1 MRFLIFS
8 VQGRRGLAYK
18 DQSKWVGLTDD
29 APDWPGDLD
38 QIVREGSYQ
47 AAVEALKKGKPI
59 DLDLVTYEL
68 PFRRSNKVLC
78 VGLNYVDH
86 ASESNVALPDFPTV
100 FVRFNSNLVSHEA
113 PLVRPKASAMFDY
126 EGELVAVIG
135 KAGRAIPIE
144 SALDHVAGYTIFN
157 DGSIRDYQLR
167 TNQWTIGKNFD
178 NTGSMGPEFVTS
190 DELPAGARGLRL
202 QTRLNG
208 KILQDANTDLLVF
221 SIADLV
227 SKLSIGM
234 TLEPGDL
241 IVSGTPSGVG
251 FARDPKI
258 LMQPGDICEV
268 EIEKVGLLRNSVVAE
283 A

>member
-1 MRFLIFS
+1 MRFVSYLKGG
-8 VQGRRGLAYK
+8 QQGLAVK
-18 DQSKWVGLTDD
+18 TVSGWFGLTEDD
-29 APDWPGDLD
+29 LAWPGDLD
-38 QIVREGSYQ
+38 EIVRSGRYSETAETLSHGIP
-47 AAVEALKKGKPI
+47 V
-59 DLDLVTYEL
+59 DLSDVTHLL
-68 PFRRSNKVLC
+68 PFRRAGKVLC
-78 VGLNYVDH
+78 VGLNYADH
-86 ASESNVALPDFPTV
+86 VSESKMEPPIFPTV
-100 FVRFNSNLVSHEA
+100 FVRFNSNLVPHGAE
-113 PLVRPKASAMFDY
+113 LIRPKVSEMFDY

-135 KAGRAIPIE
+135 KAGRAIPLHT
-144 SALDHVAGYTIFN
+144 ALDHIAGYTIFN
-157 DGSIRDYQLR
+157 DGSIRDFQLR

-178 NTGSMGPEFVTS
+178 NTGAMGPEFVTA
-190 DELPAGARGLRL
+190 DELPAGATGLRL

-208 KILQDANTDLLVF
+208 EVLQDANTDQLIF

-258 LMQPGDICEV
+258 LMKPGDICEV
-268 EIEKVGLLRNSVVAE
+268 EIEKIGLLRNVVSAE